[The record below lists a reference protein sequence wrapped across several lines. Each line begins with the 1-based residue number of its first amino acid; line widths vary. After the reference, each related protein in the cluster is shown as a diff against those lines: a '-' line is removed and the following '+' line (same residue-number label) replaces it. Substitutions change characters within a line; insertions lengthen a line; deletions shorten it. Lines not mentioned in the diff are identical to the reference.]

1 MRKVNQSKR
10 QLHEEGRLTEFV
22 NHADTLNEITDL
34 IEDEN
39 EKITKKIKKEGNLK
53 LPSYEDIHR
62 SNDNF

>member
-10 QLHEEGRLTEFV
+10 ELHEEDRLTDFV
-22 NHADTLNEITDL
+22 NHADTLNELTDL

-39 EKITKKIKKEGNLK
+39 EKVSKKFKKEGNLK
-53 LPSYEDIHR
+53 LPSYESVHE

>member
-10 QLHEEGRLTEFV
+10 ELHEEDRLTDFV
-22 NHADTLNEITDL
+22 NHADTLNELTDL

-39 EKITKKIKKEGNLK
+39 EKVSKKLKKEGNLK
-53 LPSYEDIHR
+53 LPSYESVHK